1 MPVTRPHLVVL
12 GSLNTDFVARVPELP
27 RPGQTVLGERLLTFA
42 GGKGANQAVAAA
54 RLGARVTMVGRVGRD
69 ARGDALLTEL
79 EREGVDA
86 RGVARDPEEPTGA
99 ALIVVDR
106 AGENQ
111 IAVTAGANGRVDA
124 TDVTRALEALE
135 GGSLLA
141 LQLEIPLGSVALAVA
156 GAVRRGR
163 RTILNAAPGAS
174 LEPELLRGLEAV
186 VVNQEEAGT
195 LVGRTVAGPAA
206 ALAAARH
213 LHLAGVRLGVVT
225 LGAAGTALCD
235 QDGPRLV
242 EPFPVSAVDTTAA
255 GDAFVG
261 ALAVAL
267 GRGLPPGTAVRL
279 AGAAGAAAATR
290 EGAQSSLP
298 TAEELRAR
306 FGLDWPD

>member
-1 MPVTRPHLVVL
+1 MSGTRSHLVVL
-12 GSLNTDFVARVPELP
+12 GSLNTDFVARVGELP

-69 ARGDALLTEL
+69 PRGDALFTEL
-79 EREGVDA
+79 ERQGVDT

-124 TDVTRALEALE
+124 TDVARALEALE
-135 GGSLLA
+135 AESMLA
-141 LQLEIPLGSVALAVA
+141 LQLEIPLEAVA
-156 GAVRRGR
+156 RAITEAVRRGH
-163 RTILNAAPGAS
+163 RTILNAAPGMR
-174 LEPELLRGLEAV
+174 LEPGLLRGLEAV
-186 VVNQEEAGT
+186 VVNQDEAGV
-195 LVGRTVAGPAA
+195 LIGRAVAGPAA
-206 ALAAARH
+206 ALAAARD
-213 LHLAGVRLGVVT
+213 LHLAGARLGVVT
-225 LGAAGTALCD
+225 LGAAGTAFCD
-235 QDGPRLV
+235 HQGPRLA

-267 GRGLPPGTAVRL
+267 GADLPPERAVRL
-279 AGAAGAAAATR
+279 ASAAGAAAATR

-298 TAEELRAR
+298 TAEDLKAQ